1 MPTDPPADAPDHPEA
16 RPRDGARR
24 RLLLGA
30 AALGGTA
37 LLGTGCTSL
46 ELKQREWIFQPGQRS
61 WRGGEAAAQGMAEI
75 WIDHRS
81 ALTGQDVRLHG
92 LWLPQAGDAAA
103 PLLLY
108 LHGARFDVRGSAPRM
123 RRLHQLGYAVLAV
136 DYRGFGQS
144 TDVLPSQELVIE
156 DARAAWDWLG
166 RQHPGRPRHLFGHS
180 LGGAVAVHVA
190 ADVGPAL
197 AGLIVEGSFT
207 SIPDV
212 VSHYAWGWL
221 PLGPLITQRLAAG
234 ERIAEVRAP
243 VLVVHGSADRV
254 VDPAVGR
261 ALYERAPEPKRWLLV
276 EGASH
281 HNANALGLDQYREAV
296 RALFGVQARAQG

>member
-1 MPTDPPADAPDHPEA
+1 
-16 RPRDGARR
+16 
-24 RLLLGA
+24 
-30 AALGGTA
+30 
-37 LLGTGCTSL
+37 
-46 ELKQREWIFQPGQRS
+46 
-61 WRGGEAAAQGMAEI
+61 
-75 WIDHRS
+75 
-81 ALTGQDVRLHG
+81 
-92 LWLPQAGDAAA
+92 
-103 PLLLY
+103 
-108 LHGARFDVRGSAPRM
+108 
-123 RRLHQLGYAVLAV
+123 
-136 DYRGFGQS
+136 
-144 TDVLPSQELVIE
+144 
-156 DARAAWDWLG
+156 
-166 RQHPGRPRHLFGHS
+166 
-180 LGGAVAVHVA
+180 
-190 ADVGPAL
+190 
-197 AGLIVEGSFT
+197 LIVEGSFT